1 MKREL
6 IKSPGFIRDLRRWSK
21 MHPRT
26 LAEVEA
32 TLLALAEDARQPA
45 LRTHKLKG
53 NLSAY
58 WTCSGGYDVRVMF
71 EFITHGGE
79 EAILLHGIGTHD
91 DIY

>member
-6 IKSPGFIRDLRRWSK
+6 VKSPTFIRDLRRWSK
-21 MHPRT
+21 THADT

-32 TLLALAEDARQPA
+32 TLLSLAEDAHQPF

-53 NLSAY
+53 QLAGY
-58 WTCSGGYDVRVMF
+58 HACSGGYDIRTMF
-71 EFITHGGE
+71 EFFTHGGI
-79 EAILLHGIGTHD
+79 EAILLHTIGTHE